1 MKKQKTT
8 GQKPKLTYRINDSI
22 RVPEVRVVFPDGSM
36 QVMRTLD
43 AKRLA
48 EERDL
53 DLIEVQPNAQPP
65 VCKLEN
71 YGKLIYKMA
80 QKDKDLKKK
89 QKTTTLKELRFHPN
103 TDKHD
108 FDFKTAHLEEFLRKG
123 NRVRATIVF
132 LGRSIIYKD
141 KGLDLANRLTE
152 RLSTVGT
159 RDGDPKFEGKKLFVY
174 FEPDKKKIEQFE
186 KRRAKEAALA
196 PLPTLAPLPDEP
208 DDEFED
214 E

>member
-1 MKKQKTT
+1 MKKQKTS
-8 GQKPKLTYRINDSI
+8 GQKPKLSYRINDQI
-22 RVPEVRVVFPDGSM
+22 RVPEVRVVYPDGTM

-43 AKRLA
+43 AKRAA
-48 EERDL
+48 EERNL

-141 KGLDLANRLTE
+141 KGLDLANRLSE

-174 FEPDKKKIEQFE
+174 FEPDKKKIELFE
-186 KRRAKEAALA
+186 KRRAKSA
-196 PLPTLAPLPDEP
+196 PLPPLEP
-208 DDEFED
+208 ISAEPED
-214 E
+214 EEDDTD

>member
-1 MKKQKTT
+1 MRKKRTAPKKL
-8 GQKPKLTYRINDSI
+8 KPSYRVNEQI
-22 RVPEVRVVFPDGSM
+22 RVPEVRVVLPEGGM
-36 QVMRTLD
+36 EIMKTQD
-43 AKRLA
+43 ARRLA
-48 EERDL
+48 QDRNL

-71 YGKLIYKMA
+71 YGKLIYKMDK
-80 QKDKDLKKK
+80 KDKDLKKK
-89 QKTTTLKELRFHPN
+89 QKTTSLKELRFHPN

-141 KGLDLANRLTE
+141 KGFELAQRLTE
-152 RLSTVGT
+152 RLDTVAN
-159 RDGDPKFEGKKLFVY
+159 RDGEPKFEGKKLFVY

-186 KRRAKEAALA
+186 KQKARAEKAASLP
-196 PLPTLAPLPDEP
+196 PLPEQSDVP
-208 DDEFED
+208 DDE
-214 E
+214 

>member
-1 MKKQKTT
+1 MKKQKTS
-8 GQKPKLTYRINDSI
+8 GNQKAKLSYRINEQI
-22 RVPEVRVVFPDGSM
+22 RVPEVRVVFPDGGM
-36 QVMRTLD
+36 QVMKTQD
-43 AKRLA
+43 ARRLA

-71 YGKLIYKMA
+71 YGKLLYKMDK
-80 QKDKDLKKK
+80 KDKDLKKK

-141 KGLDLANRLTE
+141 KGLELASRLAE
-152 RLSTVGT
+152 RLSTVSNP
-159 RDGDPKFEGKKLFVY
+159 DGEPKFEGKKLFVY
-174 FEPDKKKIEQFE
+174 FEPDKKKIDQFE
-186 KRRAKEAALA
+186 KRRAKEAPVAPLA
-196 PLPTLAPLPDEP
+196 PLPPQEEEP
-208 DDEFED
+208 DDE
-214 E
+214 

>member
-1 MKKQKTT
+1 MKKQKTS
-8 GQKPKLTYRINDSI
+8 GNQKAKLSYRINEQI
-22 RVPEVRVVFPDGSM
+22 RVPEVRVVFPEGGM
-36 QVMRTLD
+36 QVMRTQD
-43 AKRLA
+43 ARRMA
-48 EERDL
+48 EERNL
-53 DLIEVQPNAQPP
+53 DLIEVQPNAAPP

-80 QKDKDLKKK
+80 QKEKDQKKK

-141 KGLDLANRLTE
+141 KGFELADRLTE
-152 RLSTVGT
+152 RLSTVAN

-186 KRRAKEAALA
+186 KQRAKSEKLAALP
-196 PLPTLAPLPDEP
+196 PLPPDETGEP
-208 DDEFED
+208 EDDE
-214 E
+214 

>member
-8 GQKPKLTYRINDSI
+8 GNQKAKLSYRINEQI
-22 RVPEVRVVFPDGSM
+22 RVPEVRVVFPEGGM
-36 QVMRTLD
+36 QVMKTQD
-43 AKRLA
+43 ARRMA
-48 EERDL
+48 EERGI

-89 QKTTTLKELRFHPN
+89 QKQTSLKELRFHPN

-141 KGLDLANRLTE
+141 KGFELADRLTE
-152 RLSTVGT
+152 RLSTVAT

-174 FEPDKKKIEQFE
+174 FEPDKKKIDLFE
-186 KRRAKEAALA
+186 KRRAKEAPAPPLA
-196 PLPTLAPLPDEP
+196 PLPPQMEEP
-208 DDEFED
+208 EDDDE
-214 E
+214 

>member
-1 MKKQKTT
+1 MKKQKTS
-8 GQKPKLTYRINDSI
+8 GQKPKLSYRINDQI
-22 RVPEVRVVFPDGSM
+22 RVPEVRVVFPDGTM
-36 QVMRTLD
+36 QVMRTMD
-43 AKRLA
+43 ARRAA
-48 EERDL
+48 EERSL
-53 DLIEVQPNAQPP
+53 DLIEVQPNALPP
-65 VCKLEN
+65 VCKMEN

-80 QKDKDLKKK
+80 QKEKDLKKK

-141 KGLDLANRLTE
+141 KGLELAERLTE
-152 RLSTVGT
+152 RLGTVGT

-186 KRRAKEAALA
+186 KRRAKSA
-196 PLPTLAPLPDEP
+196 PLPPLEP
-208 DDEFED
+208 ISAEPEED
-214 E
+214 EDDSD

>member
-1 MKKQKTT
+1 MKKQKTS
-8 GQKPKLTYRINDSI
+8 GQKPKLSYRINDQI
-22 RVPEVRVVFPDGSM
+22 RVPEVRVIFPDGGM
-36 QVMRTLD
+36 QVMRTMD
-43 AKRLA
+43 ARRAA

-53 DLIEVQPNAQPP
+53 DLIEVQPNAEPP
-65 VCKLEN
+65 VCRMEN

-141 KGLDLANRLTE
+141 RGLELAQRLTE
-152 RLSTVGT
+152 RLSTVGNP
-159 RDGDPKFEGKKLFVY
+159 DGEPKFEGKKLFVY
-174 FEPDKKKIEQFE
+174 FEPDKKKIDQFE
-186 KRRAKEAALA
+186 KQRAKSA
-196 PLPTLAPLPDEP
+196 PLPPLEP
-208 DDEFED
+208 ISAEPEEDDDAE
-214 E
+214 

>member
-1 MKKQKTT
+1 MRKKRTAPKKS
-8 GQKPKLTYRINDSI
+8 KPSYRVNEQI
-22 RVPEVRVVFPDGSM
+22 RVPEVRVVLPEGGM
-36 QVMRTLD
+36 EILKTQD
-43 AKRLA
+43 ARRLA
-48 EERDL
+48 QDRNL

-71 YGKLIYKMA
+71 YGKLIFKMA

-89 QKTTTLKELRFHPN
+89 QKQTSLKELRFHPN

-141 KGLDLANRLTE
+141 KGFELVRRLTE
-152 RLSTVGT
+152 RLSTVAN

-174 FEPDKKKIEQFE
+174 FEPDKKKIELFE
-186 KRRAKEAALA
+186 KQRARAEKVASLP
-196 PLPTLAPLPDEP
+196 PLPEQSDVPE
-208 DDEFED
+208 ED

>member
-1 MKKQKTT
+1 MKKQKTSS
-8 GQKPKLTYRINDSI
+8 QKPKLSYRINEQI
-22 RVPEVRVVFPDGSM
+22 RVPEVRVVFPDGGM
-36 QVMRTLD
+36 QIMKTMD

-48 EERDL
+48 EEREL

-65 VCKLEN
+65 VCKMEN
-71 YGKLIYKMA
+71 YGKLIYKMDK
-80 QKDKDLKKK
+80 KDKDLKKK

-141 KGLDLANRLTE
+141 KGFELAERLTE
-152 RLSTVGT
+152 RLSTVSN
-159 RDGDPKFEGKKLFVY
+159 RDGEPKFEGKKLYVY

-186 KRRAKEAALA
+186 KKKVKTPA
-196 PLPTLAPLPDEP
+196 PLETEEP
-208 DDEFED
+208 NV
-214 E
+214 

>member
-1 MKKQKTT
+1 MKKQKTS
-8 GQKPKLTYRINDSI
+8 GQKQKLSYRINDQI
-22 RVPEVRVVFPDGSM
+22 RVPEVRVIFPDGSM
-36 QVMRTLD
+36 QVLRTLD
-43 AKRLA
+43 ARRAA
-48 EERDL
+48 EERHL
-53 DLIEVQPNAQPP
+53 DLIEVQPNAEPP
-65 VCKLEN
+65 VCRMEN

-132 LGRSIIYKD
+132 LGRNIIYKD
-141 KGLDLANRLTE
+141 KGLELARRLDE
-152 RLSTVGT
+152 RLSTVGSM
-159 RDGDPKFEGKKLFVY
+159 DGEPKFEGKKLFVY

-186 KRRAKEAALA
+186 KQRAKSA
-196 PLPTLAPLPDEP
+196 PLPPLPPISAEP
-208 DDEFED
+208 EEDDDAE
-214 E
+214 

>member
-1 MKKQKTT
+1 MKKQKTS
-8 GQKPKLTYRINDSI
+8 GQKPKLSYRINDQI
-22 RVPEVRVVFPDGSM
+22 RVPEVRVVFPDGTM

-43 AKRLA
+43 AKKAA
-48 EERDL
+48 EERHL

-71 YGKLIYKMA
+71 YGKLIYKMD
-80 QKDKDLKKK
+80 KKEKDLKKK

-103 TDKHD
+103 TDTHD

-152 RLSTVGT
+152 RLSTVST

-186 KRRAKEAALA
+186 KRRAKSAPLPPLA
-196 PLPTLAPLPDEP
+196 PLPPEPEDEA
-208 DDEFED
+208 DDE
-214 E
+214 

>member
-1 MKKQKTT
+1 MKKQKTS
-8 GQKPKLTYRINDSI
+8 GNQKPKVSYRINEQI
-22 RVPEVRVVFPDGSM
+22 RVPEVRVVFPEGGM
-36 QVMRTLD
+36 QVMKTQD
-43 AKRLA
+43 ARRMA
-48 EERDL
+48 EERGI

-89 QKTTTLKELRFHPN
+89 QKQTTLKELRFHPN

-141 KGLDLANRLTE
+141 KGFELADRLTE
-152 RLSTVGT
+152 RLSTVAT

-186 KRRAKEAALA
+186 KWRAREAAP
-196 PLPTLAPLPDEP
+196 PLPPLPPQLEDIEDD
-208 DDEFED
+208 DDE
-214 E
+214 

>member
-1 MKKQKTT
+1 MKKQKSTD
-8 GQKPKLTYRINDSI
+8 QKSKLSYRVNEQI
-22 RVPEVRVVFPDGSM
+22 RVPEVRIIFPDGTQ
-36 QVMRTLD
+36 QVMKTID
-43 AKRLA
+43 ARRIA
-48 EERDL
+48 EEKNQ

-65 VCKLEN
+65 VCKFDNL
-71 YGKLIYKMA
+71 GKLLYKMD
-80 QKDKDLKKK
+80 KREKDLKKK

-141 KGLDLANRLTE
+141 KGLELAERLTE
-152 RLSTVGT
+152 RLSVVGN

-174 FEPDKKKIEQFE
+174 FEPDKKKIDAYD
-186 KRRAKEAALA
+186 RIRAKTAAPVVPPA
-196 PLPTLAPLPDEP
+196 EVKDVKEVK
-208 DDEFED
+208 E
-214 E
+214 